1 MGLQTTPQRSWM
13 RWMRWFSVR
22 RKKAY
27 TGIDFADYGTA
38 FGLDLS
44 MTPDPEP
51 INPARHSTHS
61 SAAAPIKAVQKTRPA
76 IG

>member
-1 MGLQTTPQRSWM
+1 MGLQKTPQRSWT

-22 RKKAY
+22 RKKAN
-27 TGIDFADYGTA
+27 TSIDFADYGTA

-51 INPARHSTHS
+51 VAQS
-61 SAAAPIKAVQKTRPA
+61 SAVAKIKTAHKTRPA